1 MISEALSVL
10 ENEKQRNELAEIYN
24 NSIKIFYSI
33 ALKLLNRKQDA
44 EDAIQE
50 AFMHIA
56 ENPDLLF
63 RVSQEKRIK
72 YKGNN

>member
-10 ENEKQRNELAEIYN
+10 ENEEQRNELAEIYN

-44 EDAIQE
+44 EDATERMI
-50 AFMHIA
+50 
-56 ENPDLLF
+56 
-63 RVSQEKRIK
+63 
-72 YKGNN
+72 